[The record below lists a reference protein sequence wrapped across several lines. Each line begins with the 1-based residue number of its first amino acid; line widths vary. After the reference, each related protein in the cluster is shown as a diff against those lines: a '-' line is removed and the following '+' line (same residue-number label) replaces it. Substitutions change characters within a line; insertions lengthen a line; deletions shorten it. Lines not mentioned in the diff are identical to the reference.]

1 MSDTPSSKDSS
12 NGSSSDSAPKK
23 NRKPSLTEQR
33 RNARKLTLQALY
45 QWQVGGQQ
53 ANEIEAQ
60 FRINPEMKE
69 ADVQLFSQ
77 LLRGV
82 INEKAELDVTFSPF
96 LDRNIDELDPVEV
109 NVLRIGSFELLRRM
123 EVPYRVAINES
134 VELAKV
140 FGATD
145 SHRYVNGVLDKV
157 AQKSRRAEIA
167 ARR

>member
-1 MSDTPSSKDSS
+1 MSDTP
-12 NGSSSDSAPKK
+12 NPQKK
-23 NRKPSLTEQR
+23 RKASLTEQR
-33 RNARKLTLQALY
+33 RKARQLALQALY
-45 QWQVGGQQ
+45 QWQMARQPV
-53 ANEIEAQ
+53 NEIEAQ
-60 FRINPEMKE
+60 FRVNQDMTDTDLP
-69 ADVQLFSQ
+69 LFSQ

-82 INEKAELDVTFSPF
+82 VEARAELDLAFSPY
-96 LDRNIDELDPVEV
+96 LDRNIDDLDPIEV
-109 NVLRIGSFELLRRM
+109 SVLRIGSFELMRRL

-157 AQKSRRAEIA
+157 AQRVRAAEVS

>member
-1 MSDTPSSKDSS
+1 MSD
-12 NGSSSDSAPKK
+12 APKPK
-23 NRKPSLTEQR
+23 KKRKASLTEQR
-33 RNARKLTLQALY
+33 RKARQLALQALY
-45 QWQVGGQQ
+45 QWQMVRQPV
-53 ANEIEAQ
+53 NEIEAQ
-60 FRINPEMKE
+60 FRVNHDTED
-69 ADVQLFSQ
+69 ADLPLFSQ

-82 INEKAELDVTFSPF
+82 IEARSELDVTFSPF
-96 LDRNIDELDPVEV
+96 LDRNIDDLDPVELS
-109 NVLRIGSFELLRRM
+109 VLRIGSFELMRRL

-157 AQKSRRAEIA
+157 AQKVRAAEVA

>member
-1 MSDTPSSKDSS
+1 MSDTPS
-12 NGSSSDSAPKK
+12 PKK

-33 RNARKLTLQALY
+33 RNARKLALQALY
-45 QWQVGGQQ
+45 QWQVARQPV
-53 ANEIEAQ
+53 NEIEAQ
-60 FRINPEMKE
+60 FRVNQDMGD
-69 ADVQLFSQ
+69 ADIQLFSQ

-82 INEKAELDVTFSPF
+82 VEARSELDLTFSPF
-96 LDRNIDELDPVEV
+96 LDRNIDDLDPVEV
-109 NVLRIGSFELLRRM
+109 SVLRIGSFELMRRI

-157 AQKSRRAEIA
+157 AHKVRAAEVA

>member
-1 MSDTPSSKDSS
+1 MSDTPSQ
-12 NGSSSDSAPKK
+12 NQAEPKK

-33 RNARKLTLQALY
+33 RSARQMALQALY
-45 QWQVGGQQ
+45 QWQVAGQPV
-53 ANEIEAQ
+53 NEIEAQ
-60 FRINPEMKE
+60 FRVNNDMNGV
-69 ADVQLFSQ
+69 DVKLFSQ

-82 INEKAELDVTFSPF
+82 VEARSELDLCFSPF
-96 LDRNIDELDPVEV
+96 LDRTIDELDPVEV
-109 NVLRIGSFELLRRM
+109 SVLRIGSFELMHRM

-140 FGATD
+140 FGATE

-157 AQKSRRAEIA
+157 AQKVRAAEVS

>member
-1 MSDTPSSKDSS
+1 MSDTPSSNPNQS
-12 NGSSSDSAPKK
+12 KK
-23 NRKPSLTEQR
+23 SRKPSLTEQR
-33 RNARKLTLQALY
+33 RKARQLALQALY
-45 QWQVGGQQ
+45 QWQMARQPV
-53 ANEIEAQ
+53 NEIEAQ
-60 FRINPEMKE
+60 FRVNQDMSD

-82 INEKAELDVTFSPF
+82 VEARAELDLTFSPY
-96 LDRNIDELDPVEV
+96 LDRNIDDLDPVEIS
-109 NVLRIGSFELLRRM
+109 VLRIGSFELMHRI

-157 AQKSRRAEIA
+157 AQKVRAAEVATRR
-167 ARR
+167 